1 MSDSVSFRTQQTITK
16 SMVLDVANKSEIADR
31 FGCVQR
37 KGTTPAVGIV
47 RDVAHCDD
55 DNECVTTSQQ
65 EIRSEEPGDA
75 VLCIFALAL
84 DVIRL

>member
-1 MSDSVSFRTQQTITK
+1 MSDSVSFRTQQIVTK
-16 SMVLDVANKSEIADR
+16 SMVLYIANKSEIEDC

-37 KGTTPAVGIV
+37 QGTTPAVGIV

-55 DNECVTTSQQ
+55 DNECETTSQR
-65 EIRSEEPGDA
+65 EMRSEEPGDA
-75 VLCIFALAL
+75 VSSIFALAL